1 MRTKVLLTLSIIE
14 VLLFGIY
21 AYSLSP
27 LPTTCAEAED
37 GAYVKIEG
45 FVESASENSF
55 VINDGTGRVIVLGAT
70 FAKGYNVVAEGRVF
84 VRSGTK
90 FLNCDKAEIAA
101 GDSVAVTLKNIA
113 ENPNKHIGK
122 IIEVSGRIERASSNW
137 FTLEDEGF
145 EITVLSNAKPDKSAK
160 VKGCFFYDPLDLRY
174 KIRAIDVYVL

>member
-1 MRTKVLLTLSIIE
+1 MRTKALLTLSIIE
-14 VLLFGIY
+14 VLLFGLY

-27 LPTTCAEAED
+27 LPMTCAEAED

-55 VINDGTGRVIVLGAT
+55 VIDDGTGRVIVLGAT
-70 FAKGYNVVAEGRVF
+70 FPKGNGVIAEGKVF
-84 VRSGTK
+84 VRSGIK
-90 FLNCDKAEIAA
+90 FLNCDKAEIVAK
-101 GDSVAVTLKNIA
+101 GGIAVTLKNLA
-113 ENPNKHIGK
+113 ENPNEYAGE

-145 EITVLSNAKPDKSAK
+145 EITVLSDTKPDKSAK

-174 KIRAIDVYVL
+174 KIRAVDVYVL